1 MAKGKDCD
9 KQQAEP
15 MSIHHII
22 TAPPPHVL
30 VHVGQVKLTVVAIL
44 MLLLILA
51 TDAVVGGDCDKQ
63 QAEPMSIHHI
73 IS

>member
-1 MAKGKDCD
+1 M
-9 KQQAEP
+9 
-15 MSIHHII
+15 
-22 TAPPPHVL
+22 L

-73 IS
+73 ITAPPMCA

>member
-1 MAKGKDCD
+1 MCDGMAKGKDCD

-30 VHVGQVKLTVVAIL
+30 VHVGQVKLTVVA
-44 MLLLILA
+44 
-51 TDAVVGGDCDKQ
+51 THAVVDIGYRCCCWW
-63 QAEPMSIHHI
+63 
-73 IS
+73 